1 MSLPQV
7 ETQVSTPNP
16 IDLIEQLVA
25 GQGWPFDRSAD
36 DELNLCV
43 AGKWCDYHL
52 SFSWR
57 DDVEAL
63 HLAAAFDFKTGADRR
78 NELYFLVGLINE
90 RLWLGHF
97 DISSED
103 GTIFY
108 RHGLLLQGGLPA
120 TPEQCDALLHI
131 SVETA
136 EKYYPAFQFVLWGG
150 KTAREAMDAAMF
162 ECHGEA

>member
-1 MSLPQV
+1 MSLPHV
-7 ETQVSTPNP
+7 ETQVSTVNP
-16 IDLIEQLVA
+16 IDLVEHLVA

-43 AGKWCDYHL
+43 SGKWCDYHL
-52 SFSWR
+52 SFNWR

-63 HLAAAFDFKTGADRR
+63 HLAAAFDFKTPLDRR
-78 NELYFLVGLINE
+78 TELYMLVGLINE

-97 DISSED
+97 DISSEE
-103 GTIFY
+103 GTIMY
-108 RHGLLLQGGLPA
+108 RHGLLLQGGMPA
-120 TPEQCDALLHI
+120 TAEQCDALLHI

-150 KTAREAMDAAMF
+150 RTARDAMDAAMF